1 MVMALKSNKAS
12 NKWLALMT
20 TSVGT
25 LMASINNSIV
35 NIANP
40 VMAAEFGV
48 SMAQI
53 QWVATIYLIVTSSMT
68 VFFGRMGGRLGAH
81 RMYIF
86 GVAAFTLGSLACSL
100 VDQLQFLLMTRA
112 IQGLGAAMMVSVS
125 IGLVATIFP
134 QAERGRAMGINALMV
149 GLGSVTG
156 PTVGGL
162 VLSVGSWHSIFLL
175 GVPFGL
181 TTLVF
186 ALLWLR
192 SPLPRNKE
200 ISLGL
205 GSALL
210 LMAAIACLV
219 MFLNGGF
226 DGQQWF
232 GLACIILVIGFIF
245 VERRSAQPLLAP
257 ALLKNK
263 RFILGNIIAILS
275 YAAQMMM
282 TFQIPFFLETIWAIP
297 VGNVGFLMMASAL
310 TMAISGPLS
319 GIVADRFG
327 AFKVM
332 IPALISVGLGLTI
345 AFFLGPVPIIWL
357 FIIMMVLMGAGM
369 GFFNTP
375 NNSDIMTA
383 AGREN
388 SSFASG
394 FVGTCRTLAFCIGTA
409 LSASIFQWATSISAD
424 FSSVTGIMLATPVD
438 LHRFSFTVVLVFAI
452 TLVFAS
458 LGLCIY
464 LVLTSKKKIETI
476 PIDLRREES

>member
-1 MVMALKSNKAS
+1 MALKSSKTS
-12 NKWLALMT
+12 NKWLALAT

-48 SMAQI
+48 TMAQI
-53 QWVATIYLIVTSSMT
+53 QWVATVYLIVTSSMT
-68 VFFGRMGGRLGAH
+68 VFFGRMGDRVGAH
-81 RMYIF
+81 RMYII
-86 GVAAFTLGSLACSL
+86 GVVAFTIGSLACSL
-100 VDQLQFLLMTRA
+100 VNQLEILLVTRV

-125 IGLVATIFP
+125 MGLVATIFP

-162 VLSVGSWHSIFLL
+162 VLSIGTWHSIFLL

-181 TTLVF
+181 ATLVF

-192 SPLPRNKE
+192 SPLPKNKGL
-200 ISLGL
+200 SLGL
-205 GSALL
+205 GSALM

-226 DGQQWF
+226 AGQQWF
-232 GLACIILVIGFIF
+232 GLVCLILVIGFIF
-245 VERRSAQPLLAP
+245 VERHSKQPLLAP
-257 ALLKNK
+257 TLLRNK
-263 RFILGNIIAILS
+263 RFILGNAIAILS
-275 YAAQMMM
+275 YAAQMML
-282 TFQIPFFLETIWAIP
+282 TFQLPFFLESVWAIP
-297 VGNVGFLMMASAL
+297 VGSVGFLMMASAL
-310 TMAISGPLS
+310 TMAVSGPVS
-319 GIVADRFG
+319 GTVADRFG

-332 IPALISVGLGLTI
+332 IPALISVSFGLTI
-345 AFFLGPVPIIWL
+345 AFFLGAQPIIWL
-357 FIIMMVLMGAGM
+357 FVIMMVLLGGGM

-409 LSASIFQWATSISAD
+409 LSASIFQWATGISSG
-424 FSSVTGIMLATPVD
+424 FSALTGLVLATPVD
-438 LHRFSFTVVLVFAI
+438 LHIFSFTVVLIFAI
-452 TLVFAS
+452 AFVLAA
-458 LGLCIY
+458 LGLCVY
-464 LVLTSKKKIETI
+464 LVKTSQTKAQSVQTSLGRDEQ
-476 PIDLRREES
+476 